1 MSFLHLPIDYDIIGQ
16 SQSCCYGDP
25 NIIKIIDT
33 DVM

>member
-1 MSFLHLPIDYDIIGQ
+1 MSFLHLPIDIIGQ